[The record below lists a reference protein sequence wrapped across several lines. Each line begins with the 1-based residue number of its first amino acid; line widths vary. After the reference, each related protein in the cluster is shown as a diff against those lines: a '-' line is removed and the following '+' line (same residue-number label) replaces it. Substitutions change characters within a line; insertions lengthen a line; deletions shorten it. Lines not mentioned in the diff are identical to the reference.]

1 MSEGPSDTS
10 SAPPALLPAF
20 CYGRS
25 PAPLSFCF
33 LNFPKQ
39 KGLRGKAF
47 TSGNFC
53 WVGNSS
59 CASTPPL
66 PGLLVN
72 SSYRVNIHW
81 ILRYRGSSDQ
91 FSGAAFST
99 APVGLFLPGAASLR
113 KCQGEGFVSP
123 GEHSFGNYSASVS
136 LANGFAAPSLQQQPC
151 HGRRAAHTKR
161 APTRS
166 EGTKPSEKPGTWRLR
181 CAGTR
186 SHGRLSGAE
195 R

>member
-1 MSEGPSDTS
+1 MSEGPSDSVS
-10 SAPPALLPAF
+10 SAPPALLTAF

-39 KGLRGKAF
+39 NGLGGKAF

-59 CASTPPL
+59 CASTPPP

-81 ILRYRGSSDQ
+81 ILRYRGSSKQ

-123 GEHSFGNYSASVS
+123 GEHRFWELFCFCVPCKRVCSSVP
-136 LANGFAAPSLQQQPC
+136 AA
-151 HGRRAAHTKR
+151 AAVPR
-161 APTRS
+161 APG
-166 EGTKPSEKPGTWRLR
+166 GT
-181 CAGTR
+181 
-186 SHGRLSGAE
+186 
-195 R
+195 